1 MNSHEF
7 IGTTD
12 EGDLN
17 LNDLKTLEM
26 YSDLANNELQ
36 EDADDFL
43 EHIESMTPKV
53 VNLVASVKMCNSFDL
68 LNISQLIRNAE
79 YNPRRFDAVILRIQE
94 PKATA
99 MVFKVGKVNIV
110 GTRDQEVARL
120 AAKKFCRILRKVGYS
135 CRIEEF
141 VVNNLVATIACNFR
155 IRLQE
160 IANDKG
166 HRQLARYNPE
176 TFPGIIYKIPDPKI
190 TLLIFESG
198 KIIMTGAKSYNDL
211 DRGSKWIYPILSLFK
226 KSEAIP
232 IPEKKVEE
240 EKPPV
245 EEETNNQKT
254 KVKKMKIVNNPFRK
268 PPTK

>member
-1 MNSHEF
+1 MNAQEF

-26 YSDLANNELQ
+26 YNELANDDLQ

-43 EHIESMTPKV
+43 EHVESMTPKV
-53 VNLVASVKMCNSFDL
+53 VNLVASVKMCDSFDL

-110 GTRDQEVARL
+110 GTRDQSVARL
-120 AAKKFCRILRKVGYS
+120 AAKKFCRILRKIGYS
-135 CRIEEF
+135 CHIEEF
-141 VVNNLVATIACNFR
+141 VVNNLVATISCNFR

-176 TFPGIIYKIPDPKI
+176 TFPGIIYRIPDPKI

-198 KIIMTGAKSYNDL
+198 KIIMTGAKSYEDL

-226 KSEAIP
+226 KSESIP
-232 IPEKKVEE
+232 IPEKVKEETKPVVVEE
-240 EKPPV
+240 TKPEK
-245 EEETNNQKT
+245 E
-254 KVKKMKIVNNPFRK
+254 KVKKIKIANNPFLK
-268 PPTK
+268 PPRK